1 MKIHRHTMFR
11 TISMAILT
19 AALTLTIGFEAS
31 AKPNKALIKEA
42 AAAYEKGNYD
52 VALDKFQQAY
62 REDTTQTSLLYNIG
76 RVYESK
82 AEYANAI
89 EYYKQ
94 FLAVAGSDE
103 DARDDALDRI
113 KKCNE
118 ILDAIGGSKKA
129 SKAAKAAAAGGADSN
144 AGGGKKGGAKAAAA
158 LPAGGCIDINKAS
171 VDELTALN
179 GIGPASAKNIVAS
192 RDAEGPFKSV
202 DDITRVNKI
211 GEKTLAKFRDQ
222 VCPIA
227 GGAAPAAAAPAPAAA
242 APAKKAPK
250 AKDNAPAAA
259 PKVKP
264 VNAGTVMDI

>member
-1 MKIHRHTMFR
+1 MKNHHSLSRSIL
-11 TISMAILT
+11 MAILM
-19 AALTLTIGFEAS
+19 AMLTLTFGFEAS
-31 AKPNKALIKEA
+31 AKPNKALVKEA
-42 AAAYEKGNYD
+42 AAAYEKGNFD
-52 VALDKFQQAY
+52 VALDKFTQAY
-62 REDTTQTSLLYNIG
+62 QEDNSQTSLLYNIG

-103 DARDDALDRI
+103 DARDDALERI

-129 SKAAKAAAAGGADSN
+129 SKGAKAAAAGNADN
-144 AGGGKKGGAKAAAA
+144 NGGGGKKGGAKAAAA
-158 LPAGGCIDINKAS
+158 LPAGGCVNVNTAS

-179 GIGPASAKNIVAS
+179 GIGPSGAQKIVAS
-192 RDAEGPFKSV
+192 RDAEGPFKSI
-202 DDITRVNKI
+202 DDLTRVKSI
-211 GEKTLAKFRDQ
+211 GEKTVAKFRDQ
-222 VCPIA
+222 VCPID
-227 GGAAPAAAAPAPAAA
+227 GGAAPAAAD

-250 AKDNAPAAA
+250 AKAEAPAAA

-264 VNAGTVMDI
+264 VKTSGVMDI